1 MPMREEMKM
10 SKATTWTVIWI
21 DATSKKTIDPSK
33 PVLDYET
40 FTDLKSLEARVI
52 SLSSQSIQYTVVT
65 GDILEVS
72 IDTSPRVTIGA
83 TPTPAK
89 KERARRRTKAEMAAD
104 ALAKAEAKKAKANGT
119 AAVAL

>member
-1 MPMREEMKM
+1 MT
-10 SKATTWTVIWI
+10 KAMTYTVIWI
-21 DATSKKTIDPSK
+21 DSDKKNLGGVA
-33 PVLDYET
+33 VLDYET

-72 IDTSPRVTIGA
+72 IDTSPRVTIGG

-89 KERARRRTKAEMAAD
+89 KERARRRTRAEMAAD
-104 ALAKAEAKKAKANGT
+104 ALAKTDAKKAKANGT
-119 AAVAL
+119 TAVAS